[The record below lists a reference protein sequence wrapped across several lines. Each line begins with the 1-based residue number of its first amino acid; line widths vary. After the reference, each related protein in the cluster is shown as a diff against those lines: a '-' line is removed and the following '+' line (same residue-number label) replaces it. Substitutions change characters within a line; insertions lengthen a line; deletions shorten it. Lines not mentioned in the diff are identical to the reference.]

1 MQFLENIDIKSQK
14 DAVSHLGA
22 QAARRH
28 TGIDNAAN
36 VSPTDKTPVH
46 SFRVSG
52 GVRPLTCCWQLTNSR
67 VSLGRPRAPH
77 KRAGGISSSNNVSTT
92 LCSKSDGQASDDG
105 NVKTLTVSIDAPKQ
119 LPLQSPI
126 RPKSLV
132 HRIYMYSPG
141 AAVALV
147 PSTDSTCERAGDINA
162 PLECGLLILIACS
175 SERAWVNSE
184 GLE

>member
-1 MQFLENIDIKSQK
+1 MLLATHQQSSV
-14 DAVSHLGA
+14 AG
-22 QAARRH
+22 QAASATQARRWH
-28 TGIDNAAN
+28 FVFQQCVNYSLLKKKVG
-36 VSPTDKTPVH
+36 VSD
-46 SFRVSG
+46 G
-52 GVRPLTCCWQLTNSR
+52 
-67 VSLGRPRAPH
+67 
-77 KRAGGISSSNNVSTT
+77 RAG
-92 LCSKSDGQASDDG
+92 DDG